1 MDLTKVL
8 TIQDYA
14 KKQNIT
20 RQTVYNWIK
29 EKRIQTV
36 KIGSQQFVKV

>member
-14 KKQNIT
+14 TSKNIT